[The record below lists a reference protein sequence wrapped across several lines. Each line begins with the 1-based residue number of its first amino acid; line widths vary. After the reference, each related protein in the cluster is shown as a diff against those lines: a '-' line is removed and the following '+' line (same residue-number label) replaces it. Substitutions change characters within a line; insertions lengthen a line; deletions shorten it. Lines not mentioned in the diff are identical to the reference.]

1 MSLQNIFS
9 SLDEPQDIFEYIN
22 DLKPDNNNEYFVCYK
37 IICEYGI
44 NVIINDIHGNELN
57 RLFVNTFKNEEF
69 SSKEFYIS
77 SSTYFGLSEKIY
89 SNRTEYYIC
98 DNYYSNEL
106 DDNLIRYIKLIN
118 KYLLE
123 DTDIYGNELYNF
135 LKSDKIIDFLP
146 NTIFV
151 NIPKNALICGRKYL
165 DSELEE
171 DLKEEKMFW

>member
-1 MSLQNIFS
+1 
-9 SLDEPQDIFEYIN
+9 
-22 DLKPDNNNEYFVCYK
+22 
-37 IICEYGI
+37 
-44 NVIINDIHGNELN
+44 
-57 RLFVNTFKNEEF
+57 
-69 SSKEFYIS
+69 
-77 SSTYFGLSEKIY
+77 
-89 SNRTEYYIC
+89 
-98 DNYYSNEL
+98 
-106 DDNLIRYIKLIN
+106 LIMYIKLIN